1 MFQNKRVFIS
11 GGAGVI
17 GQELVKKLTN
27 QGATLF
33 VGDLKSKP
41 QAFDDSVIYRQG
53 DLNYITKEEIESFAP
68 EYFFHLA
75 ATFERSTESYGFWE
89 ENNLHNLH
97 LSSHLMSIIKDTP
110 SIKRVVNCSS
120 YLIYDPKLYSFE
132 TSAITAT
139 RLCETDPIYPRNL
152 TGVAKLN
159 HEIELRFLHD
169 HKSSQFTSVS
179 ARIYRSYGLNS
190 RDIISRWIR
199 ALLENQP
206 LTVFRKEGLFDYI
219 FAREVAEGLLRLAAN
234 HQCIGIYNLGND
246 NARRVSEVLEI
257 LRKYF
262 PNLQYK
268 EVESD
273 ISFEASQANMDK
285 TFQAIGWKPALQ
297 LEDAITEMIEF
308 EKTNGFEDTTVHYK
322 NVLITSISKK
332 VPLIEAVKKAAKKL
346 DKSIKV
352 FGGDISSDCLGAYFV
367 DVFWKMPSISKI
379 TLDEIVGFCNEN
391 NINCIIPTR
400 DGELVFWAKH
410 KAQLKE
416 HGIHVMVSH
425 ESTVSLCLDKLE
437 FSNNL
442 ASHKAIPSSEDIET
456 FTGVSKFVVKE
467 RYGAGSMNIGINL
480 SKEQALDKAAIQQS
494 PIFQPYFGGQ
504 EVSVDAYISSEKK
517 VMGVVS
523 RTRDLV
529 IQGESQVTTTIQDS
543 DLEQFSTAFLES
555 LDFYGHVVLQIIK
568 DSSQQYHIIE
578 CNSRFGGAS
587 TLSIAAG
594 LDSFYWFLLESN
606 GTSIDTYPFVKAQ
619 KELKQ
624 VRYPS
629 DVLI

>member
-27 QGATLF
+27 QGALLF

-41 QAFDDSVIYRQG
+41 QAFDDSVLYRQG

-120 YLIYDPKLYSFE
+120 YLIYDPKLYSFD

-234 HQCIGIYNLGND
+234 HQCVGIYNLGND

-262 PNLQYK
+262 PNLQYT

-273 ISFEASQANMDK
+273 IPFEASQANMDK
-285 TFQAIGWKPALQ
+285 TFQAIGWKPTLQ
-297 LEDAITEMIEF
+297 LEDAIPEMIEF

-379 TLDEIVGFCNEN
+379 TLEEIVEFCNEN

-410 KAQLKE
+410 KAQLKG

-425 ESTVSLCLDKLE
+425 ESTVALCLDKLE

-442 ASHKAIPSSEDIET
+442 ASHNAIPSSEDIET
-456 FTGVSKFVVKE
+456 FTGISKFVVKE

-480 SKEQALDKAAIQQS
+480 SKEQALDKAATQQT
-494 PIFQPYFGGQ
+494 PIFQPYFEGQ
-504 EVSVDAYISSEKK
+504 EVSVDAYISREKK
-517 VMGVVS
+517 VMGIVS

-529 IQGESQVTTTIQDS
+529 VNGESQITTTIQDS
-543 DLEQFSTAFLES
+543 DLEQFSAAFLAS

-606 GTSIDTYPFVKAQ
+606 GTSIGSYPFVKAQ
-619 KELKQ
+619 KALKQ
-624 VRYPS
+624 IRYPS